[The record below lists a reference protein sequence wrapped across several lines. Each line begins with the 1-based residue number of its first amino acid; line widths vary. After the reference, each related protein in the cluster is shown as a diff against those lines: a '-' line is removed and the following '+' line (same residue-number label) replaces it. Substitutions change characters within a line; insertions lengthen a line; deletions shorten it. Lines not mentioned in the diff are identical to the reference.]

1 MTEWREAAQR
11 AAEMAKADE
20 DEQQRQQ
27 ELAAEG
33 ALSARAN
40 NLLAEADQVVT
51 EFLTAMNSADN
62 PGGSN
67 FKRFREPMI
76 RRFLRNGLPLAR

>member
-1 MTEWREAAQR
+1 MRMSSSDSRSSPLKERCP
-11 AAEMAKADE
+11 
-20 DEQQRQQ
+20 
-27 ELAAEG
+27 
-33 ALSARAN
+33 RAN

-51 EFLTAMNSADN
+51 GFLTAMNSADN